1 VKISCL
7 NGKMKVEETVKFK
20 KTYCFLLLA
29 CLGFLS
35 MTSLVHAQYF
45 GRNKV
50 QYESFDFKLIKTE
63 HFDIYF
69 YPELAQTAPIAARMA
84 ERWYSRLSRVFSYN
98 LRDRQILI
106 LYASSPH
113 FQQTSAISGILGE
126 GIGGVTEMFKRRIIL
141 PLGASLGESDHVIGH
156 ELVHAFQ
163 VDMTSMGNPGFSSQ
177 PPNALRLPLW
187 MIEGLAEYLSIGS
200 VDPLTSMWMRDITRR
215 EELPAVKKLINTY
228 KYFPYR
234 YGQSLW
240 AYITGKW
247 GDMKVPSLMKAAGRS
262 GNYELAIQ
270 TTLGIS
276 LEDLSKEWHDAMK
289 KAYNPLIKLTQIQ
302 APSSRMLFKGTE
314 LNRLNVAPS
323 LSPDGKQIVFLSTK
337 DRLSIDMFLAD
348 TRTGK
353 IKRKLISTAVD
364 PHFESIQFI
373 KSSGGWDAQ
382 GRRFVFGAISKGQPI
397 LSIVDVKKNSREREI
412 MFPDLGEI
420 LNPTWSPDGR
430 FISFS
435 ALSGGVSDLFIYNLE
450 TDVLR
455 KMTDDPF
462 ADIQPAWSPDG
473 SKIVFVTDRFSTDL
487 SILIMGTY
495 ELALLDP
502 ESGQIEKIQ
511 GFTRSHNI
519 NPQWSPDAKNLY
531 FISDENGIANLYKI
545 DIGQEKIKQMT
556 NLFTGISGITSLSPA
571 LSVAL
576 QSGDIAFSLYEEG
589 YYSLYSIDGSN
600 NFDGTEELVTFG
612 DILPSVLPPREKGGG
627 EILGLLKNPLYGLP
641 EEKTYEVEDYVPKL
655 SLDYISPPQL
665 TVGADRFGTYGGGGM
680 LMFFSDI
687 LGYHSLSSM
696 VQVSSRIE
704 DSSFLVGFQN
714 NKSRFMWGGVAQRIP
729 YIYGGYSMGISEIY
743 GEPVYIEQEYIY
755 RQINY
760 QLSGFA
766 SYPFSKMLRFELS
779 GGYRFLDFDNDVY
792 TRATSMING
801 MLIFRDRENL
811 PAPPSLHFAF
821 GSAAFVYD
829 SSIFGATSPLLGQ
842 SYRFEIAPYTGS
854 ISFTNILADY
864 RRYIMPVRPFTLA
877 FRFLHYG
884 RYGTGADDGRLYP
897 SFLGY
902 ESLVRGYNYGSF
914 SIEEVEGGGEDS
926 FIFDRLWGSKMIVA
940 NIELRFPLLRVL
952 GIGQGYYGALPLE
965 FTAFYDVGL
974 AWSNEEEP
982 WFNGGIRRPVSSAGV
997 GLRMNVLGY
1006 MIFGV
1011 SYVHPFDRPMKG
1023 SYFQFTIMPGF

>member
-1 VKISCL
+1 MNNSH
-7 NGKMKVEETVKFK
+7 KFIK
-20 KTYCFLLLA
+20 AYCFFLLV
-29 CLGFLS
+29 CLCFLYVAVP
-35 MTSLVHAQYF
+35 VHAQYF

-69 YPELAQTAPIAARMA
+69 YPELAQTAPIAARLA
-84 ERWYSRLSRVFSYN
+84 ERWYSRLSRIFSYN

-126 GIGGVTEMFKRRIIL
+126 GTGGVTEVFKRRIVL

-163 VDMTSMGNPGFSSQ
+163 MDMTSMGNPGFSSQ
-177 PPNALRLPLW
+177 PPNAMRLPLW

-215 EELPAVKKLINTY
+215 KELPAVKKLMNSY

-247 GDMKVPSLMKAAGRS
+247 GDMKVSSLMKSAGRS
-262 GNYELAIQ
+262 GNYEQAING
-270 TTLGIS
+270 TLGIS
-276 LEDLSKEWHDAMK
+276 LEDLSQEWHDAMK
-289 KAYNPLIKLTQIQ
+289 KAYNPLIELTQIQ

-314 LNRLNVAPS
+314 LNRLNVSPS
-323 LSPDGKQIVFLSTK
+323 LSPDGKQIVFLSTR

-348 TRTGK
+348 AQTGR

-364 PHFESIQFI
+364 SHFESIQFI
-373 KSSGGWDAQ
+373 KSSGGWDSL

-397 LSIVDVKKNSREREI
+397 LAIVDMEKNSRKREI
-412 MFPDLGEI
+412 EFPDLGEI

-430 FISFS
+430 FIAFS
-435 ALSGGVSDLFIYNLE
+435 ALSGGVSDLFIYDLE
-450 TDVLR
+450 ADVLR
-455 KMTDDPF
+455 KMTDDPY
-462 ADIQPAWSPDG
+462 ADIQPDWSPDG
-473 SKIVFVTDRFSTDL
+473 EKIAFVTDRFSTDL
-487 SILIMGTY
+487 SILSMGKY

-502 ESGQIEKIQ
+502 VSGQIEKIQ
-511 GFTRSHNI
+511 GFIHSNNI
-519 NPQWSPDAKNLY
+519 NPQWSPDAKSLY
-531 FISDENGIANLYKI
+531 FISDESGIANLFRI
-545 DIGQEKIKQMT
+545 DIGQENIRQVT
-556 NLFTGISGITSLSPA
+556 NLFTGISGIASLSPA
-571 LSVAL
+571 LSVA
-576 QSGDIAFSLYEEG
+576 QHSGDLAFSLYEEG
-589 YYSLYSIDGSN
+589 FYSLYSMDGSE
-600 NFDGTEELVTFG
+600 NFNGTEELVTFG
-612 DILPSVLPPREKGGG
+612 DILPAVLPPREKGGG
-627 EILGLLKNPLYGLP
+627 EISGLLKNPLYGLP

-665 TVGADRFGTYGGGGM
+665 AVGADRFGTYGGGGIV
-680 LMFFSDI
+680 MFFSDI

-714 NKSRFMWGGVAQRIP
+714 NRSRLMWGGVAQRIP
-729 YIYGGYSMGISEIY
+729 YIYGGYAMGISEIQ
-743 GEPVYIEQEYIY
+743 GEPVYLEQEYIY

-792 TRATSMING
+792 TTATSMING

-811 PAPPSLHFAF
+811 PAPPSLNFAF
-821 GSAAFVYD
+821 GSAALVYD
-829 SSIFGATSPLLGQ
+829 SSIYGATSPLLGQ
-842 SYRFEIAPYTGS
+842 SYRFEMAPYAGS

-864 RRYIMPVRPFTLA
+864 RRYIMLVRPFTLA

-884 RYGTGADDGRLYP
+884 RYGAGADDGRLYP
-897 SFLGY
+897 LFLGY
-902 ESLVRGYNYGSF
+902 ESMVRGYNYGSF

-926 FIFDRLWGSKMIVA
+926 FTLDRLFGSKLMVA

-952 GIGQGYYGALPLE
+952 GIGKGYYGTLPLE
-965 FTAFYDVGL
+965 FTAFYDMGL
-974 AWSNEEEP
+974 AWSNEEAP
-982 WFNGGIRRPVSSAGV
+982 WFNGGIRKPVSSAGV

-1006 MIFGV
+1006 MILGV
-1011 SYVHPFDRPMKG
+1011 SYVHPFDRPIKG
-1023 SYFQFTIMPGF
+1023 SYIQFTIMPGF

>member
-1 VKISCL
+1 MPKPI
-7 NGKMKVEETVKFK
+7 KYIKVICFIWLA
-20 KTYCFLLLA
+20 YLCFLYA
-29 CLGFLS
+29 AS
-35 MTSLVHAQYF
+35 PVHAQYF
-45 GRNKV
+45 GQNKV

-69 YPELAQTAPIAARMA
+69 YPELALTAPIAARMA
-84 ERWYSRLSRVFSYN
+84 ERWYSRLSRIFSYT

-126 GIGGVTEMFKRRIIL
+126 GVGGVTEMFKRRIVL

-163 VDMTSMGNPGFSSQ
+163 MDMTSMGNPGFSSQ
-177 PPNALRLPLW
+177 PPNAMRLPLW

-215 EELPAVKKLINTY
+215 DELPAVKKLVNSY

-247 GDMKVPSLMKAAGRS
+247 GDRKVSSLMKSAGRS
-262 GNYELAIQ
+262 GNYEQAING
-270 TTLGIS
+270 TLGLS

-289 KAYNPLIKLTQIQ
+289 KAYNPLIELTQIH

-314 LNRLNVAPS
+314 LNRLNVSPS
-323 LSPDGKQIVFLSTK
+323 LSPDGKQIVFLSTR

-348 TRTGK
+348 ARTGK

-373 KSSGGWDAQ
+373 KSSGGWDSQ
-382 GRRFVFGAISKGQPI
+382 GRHFVFGAISRGQPI
-397 LSIVDVKKNSREREI
+397 LAIVDMKKNSRKREI
-412 MFPDLGEI
+412 KFPDLGEI
-420 LNPTWSPDGR
+420 LNPTWSPDGQ
-430 FISFS
+430 FIAFS
-435 ALSGGVSDLFIYNLE
+435 ALSGGVSDLFIYDLE
-450 TDVLR
+450 AEVLK
-455 KMTDDPF
+455 KMTDDPY

-473 SKIVFVTDRFSTDL
+473 EKIAFVTDRFSTDL
-487 SILIMGTY
+487 SILSMGKY
-495 ELALLDP
+495 ELALLNP
-502 ESGQIEKIQ
+502 VSGQIEKIQ
-511 GFTRSHNI
+511 GFIHSYNI
-519 NPQWSPDAKNLY
+519 NPQWSPDAKSLY
-531 FISDENGIANLYKI
+531 FISDESGIANLFKI
-545 DIGQEKIKQMT
+545 DIGQENIRQIT

-571 LSVAL
+571 LSVA
-576 QSGDIAFSLYEEG
+576 QHSGDLAFSLYEEG
-589 YYSLYSIDGSN
+589 FYSLYSIDGSEKI
-600 NFDGTEELVTFG
+600 DGTEELVTFG
-612 DILPSVLPPREKGGG
+612 EILPAVLPPREKGGG
-627 EILGLLKNPLYGLP
+627 DILGLLKNPLFGLP
-641 EEKTYEVEDYVPKL
+641 EETTYEVEDYVPKL

-665 TVGADRFGTYGGGGM
+665 AVGADRFGTYGGGGIA
-680 LMFFSDI
+680 MFFSDI
-687 LGYHSLSSM
+687 LGYHSLSS
-696 VQVSSRIE
+696 VVEGRSRIE

-714 NKSRFMWGGVAQRIP
+714 SRSRFMWGGVAQRIP
-729 YIYGGYSMGISEIY
+729 YIYGGYAMGISEIG
-743 GEPVYIEQEYIY
+743 GEPVYLEQEYIY

-792 TRATSMING
+792 TRAISMING
-801 MLIFRDRENL
+801 ILIYRDRESL
-811 PAPPSLHFAF
+811 PAPPSLNFVF

-829 SSIFGATSPLLGQ
+829 SSIYGATSPLLGQ
-842 SYRFEIAPYTGS
+842 SYRFEMAPYVGS

-864 RRYIMPVRPFTLA
+864 RKYIMLVRPFTLA

-884 RYGTGADDGRLYP
+884 RYGSGADDGRLYP
-897 SFLGY
+897 LFLGY
-902 ESLVRGYNYGSF
+902 ESIVRGYNYGSF

-926 FIFDRLWGSKMIVA
+926 FAFDRLFGSKLMVA

-965 FTAFYDVGL
+965 FTAFYDIGL
-974 AWSNEEEP
+974 AWSNEEAP
-982 WFNGGIRRPVSSAGV
+982 WFNGGIRKPVSSAGV

-1006 MIFGV
+1006 MILGV
-1011 SYVHPFDRPMKG
+1011 NYVHPFDRPMKG
-1023 SYFQFTIMPGF
+1023 SYIQLTIQPGY

>member
-1 VKISCL
+1 MKAGKTVRFTRAYVLFWLICL
-7 NGKMKVEETVKFK
+7 VFFYHV
-20 KTYCFLLLA
+20 
-29 CLGFLS
+29 S
-35 MTSLVHAQYF
+35 PIHAQYF

-50 QYESFDFKLIKTE
+50 QYETFDFKLIRTE

-69 YPELAQTAPIAARMA
+69 YPELAQTAPLAARMA
-84 ERWYSRLSRVFSYN
+84 ERWYSRLSRVFSHR

-126 GIGGVTEMFKRRIIL
+126 GTGGVTEMYKRRIVL

-163 VDMTSMGNPGFSSQ
+163 IDMTSMGAPGASSQ

-215 EELPAVKKLINTY
+215 EELPSVKKLVNSY

-247 GDMKVPSLMKAAGRS
+247 GDMKVPSLMKSAGLS
-262 GNYELAIQ
+262 GNYEQAIQ

-276 LEDLSKEWHDAMK
+276 LADLSQEWHDAMK
-289 KAYNPLIKLTQIQ
+289 KAYTPLIGLTQIQ

-314 LNRLNVAPS
+314 LNRLNVSPS
-323 LSPDGKQIVFLSTK
+323 LSPDGNQIVFLSTR
-337 DRLSIDMFLAD
+337 DMLSVDMFLAD
-348 TRTGK
+348 ARTGR
-353 IKRKLISTAVD
+353 IKRKLISSAVD

-373 KSSGGWDAQ
+373 KSSGGWDAEGQ
-382 GRRFVFGAISKGQPI
+382 RFVFGAISKGQPI
-397 LSIVDVKKNSREREI
+397 LSIVNVAKNLREREV

-435 ALSGGVSDLFIYNLE
+435 ALSGGVSDLFIYDLE
-450 TDVLR
+450 TDALR

-473 SKIVFVTDRFSTDL
+473 HKIVFVTDRFSTDL
-487 SILIMGTY
+487 SILSMGNY

-502 ESGQIEKIQ
+502 ESGEIDKIQ
-511 GFTRSHNI
+511 CFVRSFNI
-519 NPQWSPDAKNLY
+519 NPQWSPDAKSLY
-531 FISDENGIANLYKI
+531 FVSDESGITNLYKI
-545 DIGQEKIKQMT
+545 ELGQEKITQMT
-556 NLFTGISGITSLSPA
+556 NLFTGISGISSLSPA

-576 QSGDIAFSLYEEG
+576 QSGDLAFSLYEDG
-589 YYSLYSIDGSN
+589 FYSLYAIDGHNTVSALE
-600 NFDGTEELVTFG
+600 DLVTFG
-612 DILPSVLPPREKGGG
+612 DIRPAVLPPREKGEG
-627 EILGLLKNPLYGLP
+627 EILGLLKNPHYGLP
-641 EEKTYEVEDYVPKL
+641 EEQTYIVEDYVPKL
-655 SLDYISPPQL
+655 SLDYISQPQVA
-665 TVGADRFGTYGGGGM
+665 VGADRFGTYGGGGI
-680 LMFFSDI
+680 LALFSDI
-687 LGYHSLSSM
+687 LGYHSLTSM

-714 NKSRFMWGGVAQRIP
+714 TRSRFMWGGVAQRIP
-729 YIYGGYSMGISEIY
+729 YIYGGYSMGISELY
-743 GEPVYIEQEYIY
+743 GEPVYVEQEYIY

-792 TRATSMING
+792 TRVTSLIDG
-801 MLIFRDRENL
+801 LMLYRDRENL
-811 PAPPSLHFAF
+811 PAAPSLHFAF
-821 GSAAFVYD
+821 GSAALVYD
-829 SSIFGATSPLLGQ
+829 SSIYGATSPLLGQ
-842 SYRFEIAPYTGS
+842 SYRFEIAPYVGTINFS
-854 ISFTNILADY
+854 NILADY
-864 RRYIMPVRPFTLA
+864 RKYIMPVRPFTLA

-884 RYGTGADDGRLYP
+884 RYGTGSDDGRLYP
-897 SFLGY
+897 FFLGY

-914 SIEEVEGGGEDS
+914 TFDEIEGGGDET
-926 FIFDRLWGSKMIVA
+926 FNRLFGSKLMVA
-940 NIELRFPLLRVL
+940 NFELRFPILRVL
-952 GIGQGYYGALPLE
+952 GIGQGYYGTLPLE

-974 AWSNEEEP
+974 AWSNGETP
-982 WFNGGIRRPVSSAGV
+982 WFSGGNRKPVSSAGL
-997 GLRMNVLGY
+997 GLRMNVFGY
-1006 MIFGV
+1006 MILGL

-1023 SYFQFTIMPGF
+1023 SYVQLTIMPGF

>member
-1 VKISCL
+1 MPKPRKYIKVICFLWLICL
-7 NGKMKVEETVKFK
+7 NFIYVV
-20 KTYCFLLLA
+20 A
-29 CLGFLS
+29 P
-35 MTSLVHAQYF
+35 VHAQYF

-84 ERWYSRLSRVFSYN
+84 ERWYSRLSRIFSYD

-126 GIGGVTEMFKRRIIL
+126 GTGGVTEVFKRRIVL

-163 VDMTSMGNPGFSSQ
+163 MDMTSMGNPGFSSQ
-177 PPNALRLPLW
+177 PPNAMRLPLW
-187 MIEGLAEYLSIGS
+187 MIEGLAEYLSIGA
-200 VDPLTSMWMRDITRR
+200 VDSLTSMWMRDITRR
-215 EELPAVKKLINTY
+215 EELPAVKKLMNSY

-247 GDMKVPSLMKAAGRS
+247 GDMKVSSLMKSAGRS
-262 GNYELAIQ
+262 GNYEQAING
-270 TTLGIS
+270 TLGIS

-289 KAYNPLIKLTQIQ
+289 KAYNPLIELTQIQ
-302 APSSRMLFKGTE
+302 APSSRILFKGTE
-314 LNRLNVAPS
+314 LNRLNVSPS
-323 LSPDGKQIVFLSTK
+323 LSPDGKQIVFLSTR

-348 TRTGK
+348 ARTGR
-353 IKRKLISTAVD
+353 IKRKLISTSVD

-373 KSSGGWDAQ
+373 KSSGGWDSL

-397 LSIVDVKKNSREREI
+397 LAIVDMEKNSRKLKIE
-412 MFPDLGEI
+412 FPDLGEI

-430 FISFS
+430 FIAFS
-435 ALSGGVSDLFIYNLE
+435 ALSGGVSDLFIYDLE
-450 TDVLR
+450 ADVLR
-455 KMTDDPF
+455 KMTDDPY
-462 ADIQPAWSPDG
+462 ADIQPVWSPDG
-473 SKIVFVTDRFSTDL
+473 EKIAFVTDRFTTDL
-487 SILIMGTY
+487 SILSMGKY

-502 ESGQIEKIQ
+502 VSGQIEKIH
-511 GFTRSHNI
+511 GFTRSSNI

-545 DIGQEKIKQMT
+545 DIRQEKIRQVT
-556 NLFTGISGITSLSPA
+556 NLFTGISGIASLSPA
-571 LSVAL
+571 LSVA
-576 QSGDIAFSLYEEG
+576 QHSGDLAFSLYEEG
-589 YYSLYSIDGSN
+589 FYSLYSMDGSEN
-600 NFDGTEELVTFG
+600 IDGTEELVTFG
-612 DILPSVLPPREKGGG
+612 DFLPAVLPPREKGGG
-627 EILGLLKNPLYGLP
+627 DISGLLKNPHYGLP
-641 EEKTYEVEDYVPKL
+641 EEKTYTVEDYVPKL

-665 TVGADRFGTYGGGGM
+665 AVGADRFGTYGGGGIA
-680 LMFFSDI
+680 MFFSDI
-687 LGYHSLSSM
+687 LGYHSLTSM

-714 NKSRFMWGGVAQRIP
+714 NRSRLMWGGVAQRIP
-729 YIYGGYSMGISEIY
+729 YIYGGYAMGISELN

-801 MLIFRDRENL
+801 MLIFREKENL
-811 PAPPSLHFAF
+811 PAPPSLNFAF

-829 SSIFGATSPLLGQ
+829 SSIYGATSPLLGQ
-842 SYRFEIAPYTGS
+842 SYRFEMAPYVGS

-864 RRYIMPVRPFTLA
+864 RRYITLVRPFTLA

-884 RYGTGADDGRLYP
+884 RYGKGADDGRLYP
-897 SFLGY
+897 LFLGY
-902 ESLVRGYNYGSF
+902 ESMVRGYNYGSF

-926 FIFDRLWGSKMIVA
+926 FTFDRLFGSKLMVA

-952 GIGQGYYGALPLE
+952 GIGKGYYGTLPLE
-965 FTAFYDVGL
+965 FTAFYDMGL
-974 AWSNEEEP
+974 AWSNEEAS
-982 WFNGGIRRPVSSAGV
+982 WFNEGIRKPVSSAGV

-1006 MIFGV
+1006 MILGV

>member
-1 VKISCL
+1 MPKTIKHTRVFCFIWLVCL
-7 NGKMKVEETVKFK
+7 F
-20 KTYCFLLLA
+20 FLYA
-29 CLGFLS
+29 AAP
-35 MTSLVHAQYF
+35 VHAQYF
-45 GRNKV
+45 GQNKV
-50 QYESFDFKLIKTE
+50 QYESFDFKLIKTK

-84 ERWYSRLSRVFSYN
+84 ERWYSRLSRIFSYS

-126 GIGGVTEMFKRRIIL
+126 GTGGVTEMYKRRIVL

-163 VDMTSMGNPGFSSQ
+163 MDMTSMGNPGFSSQ
-177 PPNALRLPLW
+177 PPNAMRLPLW

-200 VDPLTSMWMRDITRR
+200 VDPLTSMWMRDVTRR
-215 EELPAVKKLINTY
+215 GELPAVKKLVNYY

-247 GDMKVPSLMKAAGRS
+247 GDMKVSSLMKSAGRS
-262 GNYELAIQ
+262 GNYEQAING
-270 TTLGIS
+270 TLGIS

-289 KAYNPLIKLTQIQ
+289 KAYNPLIELTQIQ

-314 LNRLNVAPS
+314 LNRLNVSPS
-323 LSPDGKQIVFLSTK
+323 LSPDGKQIVFLSTR

-348 TRTGK
+348 ARTGR

-364 PHFESIQFI
+364 SHFESIQFI
-373 KSSGGWDAQ
+373 KSSGGWDSL
-382 GRRFVFGAISKGQPI
+382 GRRFVFGAISRGQPI
-397 LSIVDVKKNSREREI
+397 LAIVDMEKNSRKREI
-412 MFPDLGEI
+412 EFPDLGEI

-430 FISFS
+430 FIAFS
-435 ALSGGVSDLFIYNLE
+435 ALSGGVSDLFIFDLE

-455 KMTDDPF
+455 KMTDDPY

-473 SKIVFVTDRFSTDL
+473 EKIAFVTDRFSTDL
-487 SILIMGTY
+487 SILSMGKY

-502 ESGQIEKIQ
+502 VSGQIEKIQ
-511 GFTRSHNI
+511 SFIRSHNI
-519 NPQWSPDAKNLY
+519 NPQWSPDAKSLY
-531 FISDENGIANLYKI
+531 FISDKSGIANLYRI
-545 DIGQEKIKQMT
+545 DIGQENIRQVT

-571 LSVAL
+571 LSVA
-576 QSGDIAFSLYEEG
+576 QHSGDLAFSLYEEG
-589 YYSLYSIDGSN
+589 FYSLYSMDGSEDIN
-600 NFDGTEELVTFG
+600 SSEEPVTFG
-612 DILPSVLPPREKGGG
+612 DILPAVLPPREKGGG

-641 EEKTYEVEDYVPKL
+641 EEKTYTVEDYEPKL

-665 TVGADRFGTYGGGGM
+665 AVGADRFGTYGGGGIA
-680 LMFFSDI
+680 MFFSDI

-714 NKSRFMWGGVAQRIP
+714 NKSRLMWGGVAQRIP
-729 YIYGGYSMGISEIY
+729 YIYGGYAMGITEIQ
-743 GEPVYIEQEYIY
+743 GEPVYLEQEYIY

-760 QLSGFA
+760 QMSGFA
-766 SYPFSKMLRFELS
+766 SYPFNKMLRFELS

-792 TRATSMING
+792 TRAISMING

-811 PAPPSLHFAF
+811 PAPPSLNFAF
-821 GSAAFVYD
+821 GTAALVYD
-829 SSIFGATSPLLGQ
+829 SSIYGATSPLLGQ
-842 SYRFEIAPYTGS
+842 SYRFEMAPYVGS
-854 ISFTNILADY
+854 ITFTNILADY
-864 RRYIMPVRPFTLA
+864 RRYIMLVRPFTLA

-884 RYGTGADDGRLYP
+884 RYGTGADDSRLYP
-897 SFLGY
+897 LFLGY
-902 ESLVRGYNYGSF
+902 ESMVRGYNYGSF
-914 SIEEVEGGGEDS
+914 SIDEVEGGGEDS
-926 FIFDRLWGSKMIVA
+926 FTLDRLFGSKLMVA

-952 GIGQGYYGALPLE
+952 GIGKGYYGTLPLE

-974 AWSNEEEP
+974 AWSNAEKP
-982 WFNGGIRRPVSSAGV
+982 WFNGGIRKPVSSAGV

-1006 MIFGV
+1006 MILGV

-1023 SYFQFTIMPGF
+1023 SYIQLTIMPGF